1 MQRRFQKQY
10 KEIKDIE
17 AKNTKVDEEIKQ
29 VIKKDIM
36 DINYELKQKTSN
48 EETVKV
54 WKNFQNYAEYND
66 LKDLYQKVI
75 PQVSRF
81 EDTLMD
87 LEREMRKT
95 QEIIR
100 RFDEIVSEKSSKHD
114 FRELEIRLE

>member
-36 DINYELKQKTSN
+36 EINYELKQKTSN

-54 WKNFQNYAEYND
+54 WKNFQNYAECND

-95 QEIIR
+95 
-100 RFDEIVSEKSSKHD
+100 
-114 FRELEIRLE
+114 